1 MASAIPDPLL
11 RIENL
16 TAGFARPDGHVLHA
30 VDGISL
36 EVHKGKTLGL
46 VGESGCGKSVTAFS
60 ILRLLPHPSGRILG
74 GSIRFGGIDL
84 ASLDTDGMTKIRGN
98 RISIIFQEP
107 MTALNPVHRIGR
119 QLIETILLHRRVPRA
134 EVIREAVEMLKKVG
148 IPAAEERFHEYPHQL
163 SGGMRQRVMIAM
175 ALINQPELLIADE
188 PTTALDVTVQAQ
200 ILELMAEMQRD
211 TGMGMMLITH
221 DLGVVAET
229 CDEVAVMYAGR
240 VVERAPVETIF
251 ANPQHPYTQGLLRSM
266 PHRDSRRKE
275 LLPVIP
281 GSVPSLEEMPPGC
294 RFASRCDRRVPPG
307 VDQHRPPYR
316 EVAAGHWIEACP
328 CFATEAGYVSAS
340 ASA

>member
-1 MASAIPDPLL
+1 MASTTTEPLL

-16 TAGFARPDGHVLHA
+16 TAGFARPDGHVLRA

-60 ILRLLPHPSGRILG
+60 ILRLLPHPAGRILN
-74 GSIRFGGIDL
+74 GSIRFGDLDL
-84 ASLDTDGMTKIRGN
+84 AALDPAAMTKIRGN

-119 QLIETILLHRRVPRA
+119 QLIETIHLHRKVPRNEA
-134 EVIREAVEMLKKVG
+134 IREAVDMLKRVG

-175 ALINQPELLIADE
+175 ALINQPEILIADE

-200 ILELMAEMQRD
+200 ILELMAELQRD
-211 TGMGMMLITH
+211 TGMGMILITH

-251 ANPQHPYTQGLLRSM
+251 ARPLHPYTQGLLRSM
-266 PHRDSRRKE
+266 PHLNSQRKH

-281 GSVPSLEEMPPGC
+281 GNVPSLDEMPPGC
-294 RFASRCDRRVPPG
+294 RFASRCDREVPPG
-307 VDQHRPPYR
+307 VELQRPPFI
-316 EVAAGHWIEACP
+316 EIAPDHWIEACP
-328 CFATEAGYVSAS
+328 CFAAEVRAMNADIS
-340 ASA
+340 